1 MKKPGPSRGPCAF
14 SLAVLGLAMGL
25 ASCGGEA
32 PEVLTLDWRLE
43 QRPREGGSYESLS
56 VFANVHD
63 FDGPE
68 DIESLT
74 VSQDSS
80 GLSWTLDDTNWLV
93 RKEGDDSWLG
103 GSDLAMADRKILPR
117 GEYRVVATDLS
128 GQRAERSFLLSGDP
142 SKPGSPSIALTGGL
156 ARVDSDWP
164 ETLLLAYDA
173 TATLILARPVGRGEL
188 DLEGLLA
195 GPSAG
200 RAASIA
206 VYGYDSQRHC
216 GAFSWKTK
224 R

>member
-1 MKKPGPSRGPCAF
+1 M
-14 SLAVLGLAMGL
+14 
-25 ASCGGEA
+25 
-32 PEVLTLDWRLE
+32 
-43 QRPREGGSYESLS
+43 EGGYYESLS

-80 GLSWTLDDTNWLV
+80 GLSWTLNDTNWLV

-103 GSDLAMADRKILPR
+103 GSDLAMADRKVLPR

-128 GQRAERSFLLSGDP
+128 GQRAERSFILEGEA
-142 SKPGSPSIALTGGL
+142 SKPGPPSIALAGRS
-156 ARVDSDWP
+156 ARVDSAWP

-173 TATLILARPVGRGEL
+173 TSALVLARPVGRGDN

-195 GPSAG
+195 GPFAG
-200 RAASIA
+200 KVASIA